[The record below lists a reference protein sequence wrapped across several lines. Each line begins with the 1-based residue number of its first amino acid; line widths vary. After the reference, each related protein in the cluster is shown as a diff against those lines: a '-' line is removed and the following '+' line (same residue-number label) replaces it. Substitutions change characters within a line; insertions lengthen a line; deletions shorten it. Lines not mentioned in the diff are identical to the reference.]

1 MEIDKGAKCRLP
13 DGREGRPPI
22 GRRKNIFKRKKV
34 PYDHR
39 FPIYKSEIVS
49 NQIQTLARTLR
60 SKGLEESL
68 ENFLILTIL
77 GLTMRNNAVD
87 VHHIQI

>member
-1 MEIDKGAKCRLP
+1 M
-13 DGREGRPPI
+13 
-22 GRRKNIFKRKKV
+22 
-34 PYDHR
+34 
-39 FPIYKSEIVS
+39 FPWKSEMVS

-77 GLTMRNNAVD
+77 GLTMRNNAVG
-87 VHHIQI
+87 VHNK

>member
-13 DGREGRPPI
+13 DGKEGRPPK
-22 GRRKNIFKRKKV
+22 GKKM
-34 PYDHR
+34 PYCHR
-39 FPIYKSEIVS
+39 FSIYKSEIVS